1 MLDVDGIAKNYIE
14 PDVAPGLYFFRVSAV
29 DVSGA
34 VVSTSESGT
43 FEVVVDRAPPSA
55 KIVSPADGQVFQK
68 GETVSIQLEV
78 SDDTLLRLARFTIG
92 GEYVGVLGLKTENYK
107 VKPSFGETRTVR
119 FDYVLPTTGPSGA
132 LEISVDVSDV
142 LYNTVTRGV
151 VVDVGGAATG
161 TSSKSR
167 GKKK

>member
-1 MLDVDGIAKNYIE
+1 MKGPHRSLRMADRTDA
-14 PDVAPGLYFFRVSAV
+14 
-29 DVSGA
+29 SGW
-34 VVSTSESGT
+34 
-43 FEVVVDRAPPSA
+43 
-55 KIVSPADGQVFQK
+55 
-68 GETVSIQLEV
+68 
-78 SDDTLLRLARFTIG
+78 
-92 GEYVGVLGLKTENYK
+92 TENRSAHQ

-119 FDYVLPTTGPSGA
+119 FDYVIPTTGSSGA

-142 LYNTVTRGV
+142 LYNIVTRVV